1 MSLSDI
7 LGNDENSLTKSLG
20 LILHYN
26 RNALRNFLK
35 LCGIS
40 RITETSLNKI
50 QIKTQ
55 VNHGKYGITDMEL
68 ILPKKFYVIIEA
80 KTSTPINKQQLEKYA
95 EFLRKEENDYKT
107 TKLILLAQEKFY
119 GKIKGLSKDQ
129 FSCIT
134 WEEVL
139 DELYLPL
146 NLSSSKLDQDFINY
160 LGEVVMPEEILIVS
174 ENLKP
179 RFDFYM
185 KHRFYVYPVKGRS
198 YPKRK
203 RALYLAFYTTGKGIF
218 DENIESSVS
227 YIAKIEKIEQTA
239 GKEINEKFGP
249 IGIYN
254 YSSKVL
260 TIPTHEFPKMP
271 WEEIKTL
278 NNELKKKNEELFLVV
293 DEKDLDTKYFVIR
306 TGEFIKLP
314 RPIKN
319 RKRVRVTYKFT
330 TFEKLLKAKYYD
342 EL

>member
-1 MSLSDI
+1 MHLSDI

-26 RNALRNFLK
+26 REALRNFLK

-40 RITETSLNKI
+40 RITETSLNKV

-68 ILPKKFYVIIEA
+68 ILPKKFYVVIEA

-107 TKLILLAQEKFY
+107 TKLILIAQEKFY
-119 GKIKGLSKDQ
+119 GKIKGLSNDQ
-129 FSCIT
+129 FACIT

-146 NLSSSKLDQDFINY
+146 NLSSSRLDQDFINY
-160 LGEVVMPEEILIVS
+160 LGEVVMPEEILIVA
-174 ENLKP
+174 ENNVID
-179 RFDFYM
+179 FDFSKKNRLYI
-185 KHRFYVYPVKGRS
+185 YPVEGS
-198 YPKRK
+198 FPKRK
-203 RALYLAFYTTGKGIF
+203 RALYIAFYTGKGDF
-218 DENIESSVS
+218 DKDIESSVS
-227 YIAKIEKIEQTA
+227 YIAKIEKIEQMT

-249 IGIYN
+249 IGIIDN
-254 YSSKVL
+254 NNKTL
-260 TIPTHEFPKMP
+260 TTYEFPKMS
-271 WEEIKTL
+271 WKEIKA
-278 NNELKKKNEELFLVV
+278 LKDSLKENEELLLFV
-293 DEKDLDTKYFVIR
+293 DEEYLDKKYFVIR

-319 RKRVRVTYKFT
+319 RKGVRVTYKFT

>member
-1 MSLSDI
+1 M
-7 LGNDENSLTKSLG
+7 G
-20 LILHYN
+20 LVLYYN
-26 RNALRNFLK
+26 RDALRNFLK

-40 RITETSLNKI
+40 RIMETSLNKV

-55 VNHGKYGITDMEL
+55 VNHGRYGITDMEL
-68 ILPKKFYVIIEA
+68 ILPKKFYVILEA

-119 GKIKGLSKDQ
+119 RKIKGLSKGQ
-129 FSCIT
+129 FACIT

-160 LGEVVMPEEILIVS
+160 LGEVVMPEEILIVR
-174 ENLKP
+174 ENFKP

-185 KHRFYVYPVKGRS
+185 KNRFYVYPVKGRS

-203 RALYLAFYTTGKGIF
+203 RALYLAFYTGKIGF
-218 DENIESSVS
+218 KENIASSVS
-227 YIAKIEKIEQTA
+227 YIAKIEKIEQMS
-239 GKEINEKFGP
+239 GREINEKFGP
-249 IGIYN
+249 IGIQN
-254 YSSKVL
+254 KVKRYYRPYDYEG
-260 TIPTHEFPKMP
+260 TPQQFQE
-271 WEEIKTL
+271 
-278 NNELKKKNEELFLVV
+278 ELKKILNEDEELWFII
-293 DEKDLDTKYFVIR
+293 EKDSDTKYFVIR

-319 RKRVRVTYKFT
+319 RKGVRVTYKFT